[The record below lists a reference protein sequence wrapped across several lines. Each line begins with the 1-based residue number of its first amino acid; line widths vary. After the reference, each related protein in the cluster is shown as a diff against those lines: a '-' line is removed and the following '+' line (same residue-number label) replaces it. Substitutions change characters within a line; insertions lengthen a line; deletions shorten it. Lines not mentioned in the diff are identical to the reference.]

1 MAERKQIS
9 QAQWK
14 IIKAQ
19 WKNKCLLCERTEKEV
34 GILVQA
40 HIKAFSRGGSDQRI
54 PLCLNDHYKFD
65 HHLLTLAELKKL
77 GIPDRKTYL
86 KLVPRTTKK
95 EKGLFNLW

>member
-19 WKNKCLLCERTEKEV
+19 WNNRCVLCGRTEKQV

-54 PLCLNDHYKFD
+54 PLCLNDHYRFD
-65 HHLLTLAELKKL
+65 HRSLTLAELKKL
-77 GIPDRKTYL
+77 GILDRKTYL
-86 KLVPRTTKK
+86 KLVPRKTKK
-95 EKGLFNLW
+95 KDWLFDL